1 MIKDIPQLYVDD
13 IGIAIT
19 KEINE
24 ELGEEWN
31 AYFVNFKH
39 VSVDGVLVASTGYGS
54 INGVEKKTSTL
65 RHFLNVVHGR
75 TAVKIEP
82 VMEDVF
88 SISNEYWA
96 SFYHNGNI
104 YDKKYVFEPNTI
116 DVSKF
121 EFIEVLGLD
130 GILVM

>member
-1 MIKDIPQLYVDD
+1 MIKDIPQLIVE
-13 IGIAIT
+13 GVGVAIT

-24 ELGEEWN
+24 ELCEEWN

-39 VSVDGVLVASTGYGS
+39 EPLDGVLVASTGYGS
-54 INGVEKKTSTL
+54 VNGKEMKTSTL
-65 RHFLNVVHGR
+65 RHFLNTVHGR

-88 SISNEYWA
+88 AISNEYWV

-104 YDKKYVFEPNTI
+104 YDKKYIFDANTI
-116 DVSKF
+116 AVDKF
-121 EFIEVLGLD
+121 DFIEVLGLD
-130 GILVM
+130 GIVIV

>member
-1 MIKDIPQLYVDD
+1 MLKDIPQLNVEH

-24 ELGEEWN
+24 ELAEEWN
-31 AYFVNFKH
+31 AYFVNFKYEP
-39 VSVDGVLVASTGYGS
+39 VDGVLVSTSGYGT
-54 INGVEKKTSTL
+54 INGEDKKTATL
-65 RHFLNVVHGR
+65 RHFLNTVHGR

-82 VMEDVF
+82 IIEDVF
-88 SISNEYWA
+88 AISNEYWA
-96 SFYHNGNI
+96 SFYHNGNV
-104 YDKKYVFEPNTI
+104 YDKKFVFAPNTI
-116 DVSKF
+116 NVDKF